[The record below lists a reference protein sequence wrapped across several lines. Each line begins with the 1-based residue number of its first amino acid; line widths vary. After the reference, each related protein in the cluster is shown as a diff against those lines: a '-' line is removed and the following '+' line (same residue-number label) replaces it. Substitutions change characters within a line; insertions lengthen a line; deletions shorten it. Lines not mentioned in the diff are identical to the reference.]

1 MTSAKGRAAVVLLVC
16 VLVAGCSGSGSSTPA
31 PQQTPS
37 APPGSVDQSAWL
49 TARVE
54 VEQPDGLAALGDSV
68 YVKTDTGTVVR
79 VDAADATVL
88 GSAEID
94 TYNDAGHYC
103 TGIGTDGT
111 SLWACSAGRDGT
123 DVVRLD
129 PETLEVL
136 DRVRIDKVFDQ
147 LTLPVVDGRVWAL
160 SGTGDRLTYLDTA
173 TRRRRTWPL
182 DERCFQLAATADR
195 VYATCLLSDVVLAL
209 DATTGEVLAR
219 ADVPHPG
226 NVSAI
231 GDQVWVSTGKGL
243 QQFSADLQP
252 LATYEGLAAGPE
264 GDVVA
269 TTDAV
274 WVRQAA
280 GFLFRLDLATGSS
293 TQYVADPVPS
303 GGSVLVTED
312 VVWTSA
318 FNDNVVYRVDP
329 GLA

>member
-1 MTSAKGRAAVVLLVC
+1 MAGARAVVGVLAC
-16 VLVAGCSGSGSSTPA
+16 VLVAGCSGSESSTPA
-31 PQQTPS
+31 PQPAPSTPP
-37 APPGSVDQSAWL
+37 ASVDQSAWL
-49 TARVE
+49 TAQVE
-54 VEQPDGLAALGDSV
+54 VAQPDGLAAFGDSV

-79 VDAADATVL
+79 VDAADATVV
-88 GSAEID
+88 GSATID

-129 PETLEVL
+129 PDTLEVL

-147 LTLPVVDGRVWAL
+147 LTLPVVDGRVWVL
-160 SGTGDRLTYLDTA
+160 SGTGDHLTYLDTD

-182 DERCFQLAATADR
+182 DQRCFQLAATAGR
-195 VYATCLLSDVVLAL
+195 VYATCLLADLVLAL
-209 DATTGEVLAR
+209 DATTGEVVAR
-219 ADVPHPG
+219 ADVPHPT
-226 NVSAI
+226 NISAI
-231 GDQVWVSTGKGL
+231 GDQVWVSTGTGL
-243 QQFSADLQP
+243 HQFSADLEP
-252 LATYEGLAAGPE
+252 LATYEDLVAGAE

-280 GFLFRLDLATGSS
+280 GFLFRLDLATGAT

-303 GGSVLVTED
+303 GGSVLVTD
-312 VVWTSA
+312 DAVWTSA
-318 FNDNVVYRVDP
+318 FNDDVVYRLDP

>member
-1 MTSAKGRAAVVLLVC
+1 MTGATAPSAIALLVC
-16 VLVAGCSGSGSSTPA
+16 VLVSGCRGSGSSTPA
-31 PQQTPS
+31 PEQTPS
-37 APPGSVDQSAWL
+37 ASPGSVEQSAWL
-49 TARVE
+49 TAQVE
-54 VEQPDGLAALGDSV
+54 VEQPDGLVAFGDSV

-94 TYNDAGHYC
+94 TYNDGGHYC

-129 PETLEVL
+129 PETLQVL
-136 DRVRIDKVFDQ
+136 DRVRIDMVFDQ
-147 LTLPVVDGRVWAL
+147 LTLPVVDGRVWVL
-160 SGTGDRLTYLDTA
+160 SGTGDQLTYLDTA

-195 VYATCLLSDVVLAL
+195 VYATCLLSDLVLAL
-209 DATTGEVLAR
+209 DATTGDVVAR
-219 ADVPHPG
+219 VEAPHPAHI
-226 NVSAI
+226 SAI
-231 GDQVWVSTGKGL
+231 RDQVWVSTGKGL
-243 QQFSADLQP
+243 QQFSADLHP
-252 LATYEGLAAGPE
+252 LATYDGLAAGPE
-264 GDVVA
+264 GDVLA

-280 GFLFRLDLATGSS
+280 GFLFRLDLATGTT

-312 VVWTSA
+312 GVWASA
-318 FNDNVVYRVDP
+318 FNDNIVYRVDP